1 MAKITITVEMNE
13 RWISPFCSFLKAMEN
28 NGKLGHSGLLGFYV
42 DGDGD
47 FRPTFTF
54 DRYISPSKPITRDD
68 LINSK
73 RDDYYKIN
81 LNPDLVP
88 EDVYDAR

>member
-13 RWISPFCSFLKAMEN
+13 RWISLFYSFLKAMEN
-28 NGKLGHSGLLGFYV
+28 NGKLGHSGLLGFYA

-68 LINSK
+68 
-73 RDDYYKIN
+73 YYKVN
-81 LNPDLVP
+81 LNPYLVP
-88 EDVYDAR
+88 EEVYDAR